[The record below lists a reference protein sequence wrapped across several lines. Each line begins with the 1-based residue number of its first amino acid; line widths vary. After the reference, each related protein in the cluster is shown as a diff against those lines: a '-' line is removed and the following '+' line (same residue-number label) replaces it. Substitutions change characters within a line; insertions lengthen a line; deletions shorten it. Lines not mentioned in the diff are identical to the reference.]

1 MERPA
6 AELAPAAVLD
16 VQQVDY
22 RRDGLRILDGIDWR
36 IGAGEHWALVGAN
49 GSGKTTLLQ
58 IVTGY
63 AWPTSGAVTILG
75 ARYGECD
82 LREHRK
88 RIGWVSS
95 ALEHRIPRRDSA
107 RDIVL
112 SGIDASL
119 GVYRAFTPAE
129 HEAAADALALMGM
142 EYLGDRVFEVLSQ
155 GEQKRV
161 LIARA
166 LVHRP
171 ALLILDEPCAGL
183 DPVAREH
190 FLDEIGAL
198 AAAPDGPAL
207 VFVTHHVEEIRPWIT
222 HVLALSAGRV
232 AASGRR
238 ENVITTEVLSEVF
251 DAPCAV
257 STFNNRYRLDLP
269 EGE

>member
-1 MERPA
+1 MERSA
-6 AELAPAAVLD
+6 AELGSAPVLE
-16 VQQVDY
+16 VQHVRYQ
-22 RRDGLRILDGIDWR
+22 RDGLHILDGISWR
-36 IGAGEHWALVGAN
+36 IAQGEHWALLGAN

-63 AWPTSGAVTILG
+63 AWPTAGVITILG
-75 ARYGECD
+75 ARYGHCD

-88 RIGWVSS
+88 RIGWVSA
-95 ALEHRIPRRDSA
+95 ALEHRIPQRDTA
-107 RDIVL
+107 REIVL

-119 GVYRAFTPAE
+119 GLFRHYDESEVQLAD
-129 HEAAADALALMGM
+129 DALALMNI
-142 EYLGDRVFEVLSQ
+142 EYLGERPFAVLSQ

-166 LVHRP
+166 LVHQP

-190 FLDEIGAL
+190 FLDEIGRF
-198 AAAPDGPAL
+198 AAAEDGPAL
-207 VFVTHHVEEIRPWIT
+207 IFVTHHVEEIRPWIS
-222 HVLALSAGRV
+222 HVFALRAGRV

-238 ENVITTEVLSEVF
+238 EDIITTKMMSEVF